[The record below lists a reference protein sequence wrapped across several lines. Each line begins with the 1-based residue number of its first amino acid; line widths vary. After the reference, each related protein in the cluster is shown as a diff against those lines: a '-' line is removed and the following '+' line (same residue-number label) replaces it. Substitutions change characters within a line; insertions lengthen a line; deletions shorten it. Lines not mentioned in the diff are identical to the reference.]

1 MNRIIEY
8 VGSLTLGKQLLMIVF
23 FYGAGYVI
31 GEAIKNAMC
40 R

>member
-1 MNRIIEY
+1 MRRIIEY
-8 VGSLTLGKQLLMIVF
+8 VGSLTLGRQLLMIAF

-31 GEAIKNAMC
+31 GEAIKNTIC